1 MKLLICEDDISTIG
15 VLKKQIDFSSFDIDT
30 ILEAYNGDMAIKII
44 DAEKPELI
52 LCDIGMPKVDG
63 IEVLKYAY
71 KNSPNSEFCF
81 LTCYEEFEYAQTA
94 IEYKASGYITKP
106 FKLEQVSST
115 IKKMIE
121 NYKRKMKSI
130 EDEDKQ
136 TKRDLLYSSL
146 FKRVCDGIYGNDVNM
161 IQNQLDASGVNFK
174 ADCPFRIVF
183 SCLNIL
189 GTIKST
195 WSKNLLLYVL
205 TRIPDEIFN
214 DYVGAA
220 HTVTNSNDHLVWCF
234 TFVDGNKDDDY
245 LNSGANELISFC
257 EEHFDVKPVVLIS
270 DRFAFYQTA
279 DIVCELYE
287 KMRKIKIYDG
297 KIFYQKD
304 DDLELVD
311 KSFVNE
317 SQILWYLKNRDY
329 DGYSKYFE
337 TIISDTNND
346 NQLKLIKNE
355 ISMFFLTILKDNNL
369 QGKDF
374 FDDEELAKLDKEILT
389 KNNVKKYINKL
400 FILYQSKVLDSYE
413 QDKVISKALQYVD
426 DNYRD
431 DIHREEIADMIY
443 VSPNYF
449 SKLFRRNVGMS
460 FREYVNKLR
469 IEESK
474 RLLLSTNMTIS
485 EIAVYIGYF
494 NISYFST
501 VFHKLV
507 GISPAEFRLNNYK
520 EE

>member
-1 MKLLICEDDISTIG
+1 
-15 VLKKQIDFSSFDIDT
+15 
-30 ILEAYNGDMAIKII
+30 
-44 DAEKPELI
+44 
-52 LCDIGMPKVDG
+52 
-63 IEVLKYAY
+63 
-71 KNSPNSEFCF
+71 
-81 LTCYEEFEYAQTA
+81 
-94 IEYKASGYITKP
+94 
-106 FKLEQVSST
+106 
-115 IKKMIE
+115 
-121 NYKRKMKSI
+121 
-130 EDEDKQ
+130 
-136 TKRDLLYSSL
+136 
-146 FKRVCDGIYGNDVNM
+146 
-161 IQNQLDASGVNFK
+161 
-174 ADCPFRIVF
+174 
-183 SCLNIL
+183 
-189 GTIKST
+189 
-195 WSKNLLLYVL
+195 
-205 TRIPDEIFN
+205 
-214 DYVGAA
+214 
-220 HTVTNSNDHLVWCF
+220 
-234 TFVDGNKDDDY
+234 
-245 LNSGANELISFC
+245 
-257 EEHFDVKPVVLIS
+257 
-270 DRFAFYQTA
+270 
-279 DIVCELYE
+279 
-287 KMRKIKIYDG
+287 
-297 KIFYQKD
+297 
-304 DDLELVD
+304 
-311 KSFVNE
+311 
-317 SQILWYLKNRDY
+317 
-329 DGYSKYFE
+329 
-337 TIISDTNND
+337 
-346 NQLKLIKNE
+346 
-355 ISMFFLTILKDNNL
+355 MFFLTILKDNNL